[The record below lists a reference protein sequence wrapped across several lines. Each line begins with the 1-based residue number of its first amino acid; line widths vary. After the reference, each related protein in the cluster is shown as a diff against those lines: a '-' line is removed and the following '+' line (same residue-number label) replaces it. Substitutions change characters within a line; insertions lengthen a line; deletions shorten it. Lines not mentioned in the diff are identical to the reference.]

1 MHIVFCFC
9 CAMSSIFTI
18 VSCFYLFLS
27 IHPVSSLFPKF
38 SDSPWS
44 TFCLIP
50 HFHFQYCQCIFFI
63 ALRTWQQMP
72 LSVVQLAYRIASFTR
87 IRFKTSVFETLF
99 FQLIFSMLSS
109 ALIFLPQRYLYA
121 NAVGNHKFVSVDE
134 HINSNKPLS
143 TRQRSA
149 RNSGY
154 EYALSRG
161 HAL

>member
-1 MHIVFCFC
+1 
-9 CAMSSIFTI
+9 
-18 VSCFYLFLS
+18 
-27 IHPVSSLFPKF
+27 
-38 SDSPWS
+38 
-44 TFCLIP
+44 
-50 HFHFQYCQCIFFI
+50 
-63 ALRTWQQMP
+63 MP